1 MGGRQRRE
9 NGAGRMGKWKSL
21 LIYELEGRALSALIM
36 QETEWKAGGGRGRVV
51 APMWQLRVS
60 QTNTRTQKGS
70 GEGRQV
76 QSEMESDSEMIKAAI

>member
-1 MGGRQRRE
+1 MKAVKGERGRE
-9 NGAGRMGKWKSL
+9 TGKWKSL

-36 QETEWKAGGGRGRVV
+36 QETEGRAERGGGRAV

-60 QTNTRTQKGS
+60 QTNTRTQREK
-70 GEGRQV
+70 GRQV